1 MKTIDWIIH
10 LVANGVR
17 CSFCGETEKGFLPN
31 MCDAHTHGMDKYGHQ
46 EFQIVLMIG
55 PELICYILN
64 ELGLRVQAGERFQDG
79 DAVSEI
85 IKDYDVHLKEVAVDG
100 KKLLRVVLPDA
111 QNRFP
116 EDAQCAEYY
125 NLQHQPMYMLYSNR
139 NDVN

>member
-1 MKTIDWIIH
+1 MRTIDWIIH
-10 LVANGVR
+10 FVANGVCCCF
-17 CSFCGETEKGFLPN
+17 CSEPEKGFLPN

-46 EFQIVLMIG
+46 EFQMVLMID

-64 ELGLRVQAGERFQDG
+64 KLGMRVQAGERFKDG
-79 DAVSEI
+79 DSVSEI
-85 IKDYDVHLKEVAVDG
+85 IYGYDVRLKEVAVDG
-100 KKLLRVVLPDA
+100 KKLLRVVLPDEE
-111 QNRFP
+111 NRFP

>member
-1 MKTIDWIIH
+1 MKAIDWIIH

-17 CSFCGETEKGFLPN
+17 CGECGETENGFLPN
-31 MCDAHTHGMDKYGHQ
+31 MCNAHTHGMDKYGHQ
-46 EFQIVLMIG
+46 EFQMVLMIG

-64 ELGLRVQAGERFQDG
+64 ELGLRVQAGERFHDG

-85 IKDYDVHLKEVAVDG
+85 IKDYDVRLIEVEVEG
-100 KKLLRVVLPDA
+100 KRLLRVVVPDA

-116 EDAQCAEYY
+116 EDPQCAEYY
-125 NLQHQPMYMLYSNR
+125 NQQHQPMEMLYSNR